1 MSSPAAH
8 EPQRPAYRRRRR
20 YVDSSVQRSLL
31 LALMTLEVG
40 LGAASIWLLHWRLVH
55 FIEDS
60 MYRMQVNH
68 AGLTLMRLVVEG
80 FPVLVLFVVANL
92 LALTLVA
99 GLWSA
104 RENLVLQDF
113 VKLMEKTRELD
124 FSADPEPRRQH
135 QVLKLA
141 WAWRARERTRFAAL
155 REQLAN
161 LQDAQPSDQSLQDL
175 RVALT
180 RLDQLL
186 S

>member
-1 MSSPAAH
+1 MMSPAVH
-8 EPQRPAYRRRRR
+8 EPTRPAYRRRRH

-31 LALMTLEVG
+31 LAMMTLEVA

-55 FIEDS
+55 FIDDS
-60 MYRMQVNH
+60 MYRMQVAH
-68 AGLTLMRLVVEG
+68 AGPTMLRLVAEG
-80 FPVLVLFVVANL
+80 FPVLVLFVLTNL

-104 RENLVLQDF
+104 RENLVLRDF
-113 VKLMEKTRELD
+113 TKLMEKTRKLD
-124 FSADPEPRRQH
+124 FSGDPEPRRQH

-141 WAWRARERTRFAAL
+141 TAWRALERARFAAL
-155 REQLAN
+155 REQLAD
-161 LQDAQPSDQSLQDL
+161 LEGAEPSDQSLQNL

-180 RLDQLL
+180 RLNQLL

>member
-1 MSSPAAH
+1 MMSPAVH
-8 EPQRPAYRRRRR
+8 EPTRPAYRRRRR

-31 LALMTLEVG
+31 LAMMTLEVT

-60 MYRMQVNH
+60 MYRMQVAH
-68 AGLTLMRLVVEG
+68 AGLTLMRLVAEG
-80 FPVLVLFVVANL
+80 FPVLVLFVLTNL

-104 RENLVLQDF
+104 RENLVLRDF
-113 VKLMEKTRELD
+113 SKLMEKTRELD
-124 FSADPEPRRQH
+124 FSSDPEPRRQH
-135 QVLKLA
+135 EVLKLA
-141 WAWRARERTRFAAL
+141 TAWRALERARFAAL
-155 REQLAN
+155 REQLAS
-161 LQDAQPSDQSLQDL
+161 LEDAEPSDQSMQKL

-180 RLDQLL
+180 RLNQLL